1 MRVKITLACTS
12 CKSKN
17 YISSKNK
24 SSNPDKVETMKF
36 CPKERMVTLHR
47 EF

>member
-1 MRVKITLACTS
+1 MRVKITLACTI

-24 SSNPDKVETMKF
+24 SNHPEKVET
-36 CPKERMVTLHR
+36 
-47 EF
+47 

>member
-1 MRVKITLACTS
+1 MRVKITLACTI

-17 YISSKNK
+17 YISSKNR
-24 SSNPDKVETMKF
+24 SSHPGKVETMKF

-47 EF
+47 EI

>member
-1 MRVKITLACTS
+1 MRVKITLRCSS

-24 SSNPDKVETMKF
+24 TTKPDKVEVMKF
-36 CPKERMVTLHR
+36 CPKERKVTLHK
-47 EF
+47 EE